1 MEEGDGQGGG
11 SLITIWQARCQYKR
25 GGGERRKKHGEC
37 PRKFFFFF
45 PLPSVF
51 TFQAY
56 KIMQHSP
63 PLWGDFFIRLRGNWE
78 HWVTASFLIL
88 PPFLLLCVRASAC
101 VCVSTC
107 CSFAC
112 AKPKQYGGDQLDT
125 QPRGDGGGL
134 QSLKISR
141 AAERSTGLG
150 RGNSASIPSIS
161 AVPAAFS
168 TISKVL
174 PYKLKT
180 TEAVPDKMEKE
191 KSSRLPR
198 GSCFPSTRDVS
209 AEAPGRFLLFFFPR
223 RLDEEILGIPRLPCR
238 CVAATERGDRP

>member
-1 MEEGDGQGGG
+1 MGYCE
-11 SLITIWQARCQYKR
+11 
-25 GGGERRKKHGEC
+25 
-37 PRKFFFFF
+37 F
-45 PLPSVF
+45 PHPAS
-51 TFQAY
+51 
-56 KIMQHSP
+56 ISP
-63 PLWGDFFIRLRGNWE
+63 PVCARE
-78 HWVTASFLIL
+78 
-88 PPFLLLCVRASAC
+88 C
-101 VCVSTC
+101 VCVCLRVFPLHVQNRNNMEEISWTH
-107 CSFAC
+107 SREE
-112 AKPKQYGGDQLDT
+112 T
-125 QPRGDGGGL
+125 GGL

-141 AAERSTGLG
+141 AADRSAGLD

-161 AVPAAFS
+161 AIPAAFS

-209 AEAPGRFLLFFFPR
+209 AEASGRFLFFFPR
-223 RLDEEILGIPRLPCR
+223 RLDEEVLGIPRLPCC

>member
-25 GGGERRKKHGEC
+25 RGGTNGGRNTENAPGN
-37 PRKFFFFF
+37 FSFFF

-107 CSFAC
+107 FCFAC

-125 QPRGDGGGL
+125 QPRGDGGWGGGGVA
-134 QSLKISR
+134 KFKNISR
-141 AAERSTGLG
+141 
-150 RGNSASIPSIS
+150 
-161 AVPAAFS
+161 
-168 TISKVL
+168 
-174 PYKLKT
+174 
-180 TEAVPDKMEKE
+180 
-191 KSSRLPR
+191 
-198 GSCFPSTRDVS
+198 
-209 AEAPGRFLLFFFPR
+209 
-223 RLDEEILGIPRLPCR
+223 CR
-238 CVAATERGDRP
+238 TERRAGPRQLGQHTFDFSYSCCFFHNIQSSAL

>member
-1 MEEGDGQGGG
+1 MEEI
-11 SLITIWQARCQYKR
+11 SWT
-25 GGGERRKKHGEC
+25 
-37 PRKFFFFF
+37 
-45 PLPSVF
+45 
-51 TFQAY
+51 
-56 KIMQHSP
+56 HSREET
-63 PLWGDFFIRLRGNWE
+63 G
-78 HWVTASFLIL
+78 
-88 PPFLLLCVRASAC
+88 
-101 VCVSTC
+101 
-107 CSFAC
+107 
-112 AKPKQYGGDQLDT
+112 
-125 QPRGDGGGL
+125 GGGL

-209 AEAPGRFLLFFFPR
+209 AEAPGRFLFCFFSSQVGRGNPGDPEVAVSLCRGHRTRRSTLNQGRRNESRLPTVIVFFF
-223 RLDEEILGIPRLPCR
+223 L
-238 CVAATERGDRP
+238 A